1 MNFSFLSTKTP
12 IFDFRFKRI
21 SGLLLII
28 VLIIQT
34 NQIKSQNPSNLSG
47 LKLWLRSDTGVTLN
61 GLNVNSWQDQS
72 GNLFDAFQINITN
85 QPTYNNNAL
94 NSKPAVHFNG
104 NQILNGVIIPSLSS
118 SSLSIFI
125 VASGTSMSD
134 PYNVL
139 FDIGPY
145 GPGGFWISKQFN
157 DLTIYSNNS
166 IYTTSNGL
174 LASTGFPAKIFE
186 YKKKFGIISESF
198 INTVISGS
206 STATSFTGSFT
217 NGSYNIGGDPTY
229 SGLWNGDIFEIIVFD
244 RVISNSEEILINN
257 YLIKKYSPLLN
268 LGPDII
274 ISPILGCLPSNSVS
288 IQANPDFQAYLWSNG
303 NTTNQINVNQYGEY
317 SVICTDVFGINHYD
331 TIKVIPTLK
340 NFNYPSN
347 NTLCGT
353 SSFTWNTQLNKSAHQ
368 FQWQD
373 NSTDSLIVI
382 NNPGQYY
389 VTVTDTFGC
398 VYNSNTLTVI
408 QDNFES
414 SASLGPDLSLCAG
427 NSISLISGA
436 SPSNTYTWST
446 GSNNDSLL
454 INNTGQYSVIV
465 TNTNSCV
472 AKDTIN
478 VTITGQAPVANFT
491 TSIGCKNNAVSF
503 TDLSVPPSGNTIA
516 SYEWDFGDPLSASNT
531 STLSNPFH
539 TFSDTGN
546 YSVIL
551 KVITNVG
558 CEQSI
563 IKTIHVAPKP
573 LVNFTVGLSCQNDS
587 TSFFG
592 SITNPNGYTTSSL
605 KWNFGDPSSGSA
617 NSSTIISPKHLFSNS
632 TNYTIKLVATNN
644 AGCKDSL
651 INIIAVKN
659 QVKADFTYSS
669 ACTNTATV
677 FQDNSIVP
685 APNASNIRSWNFGT
699 STASG
704 LTVSKSYTNSGVY
717 SVTLSVTGNNG
728 CNSSISK
735 VITIFNPPITSF
747 TIPTFCTKDTVTA
760 INTSIA
766 QSGIISSYNWK
777 LNNAS
782 FSSVQNPTLS
792 IASAGNYPVSLTI
805 VNNFGCKDSLTKT
818 ITVNPLPIVD
828 FTTNPTAYYYINS
841 PITFSP
847 SISNASFYLWN
858 ISTIPTTTIQSPTVT
873 FNSEGSYTASLLL
886 QDQQGCKNSI
896 TKNLTVTKRFLDIAI
911 LNVNSIKDPDG
922 FVSVQTDIVN
932 YGTIPASSIELNY
945 QVSDGGNIKEIW
957 TGTLVPNAYFTYIFT
972 SKVATQPQSTNHMT
986 CVDAKKVNGI
996 SDQKLDN
1003 NKLCSA
1009 LNSTELSVSNPI
1021 PNPTN
1026 SDITLPIIL
1035 NKDMDFSISIYNSTG
1050 QLIYEEPSQKGVTG
1064 LNLITLPS
1072 SNYSRG
1078 CYIIKTMIDDKIFI
1092 KKFIKISNE

>member
-1 MNFSFLSTKTP
+1 LKSWVSISQTLPNSTP
-12 IFDFRFKRI
+12 
-21 SGLLLII
+21 GLR
-28 VLIIQT
+28 
-34 NQIKSQNPSNLSG
+34 
-47 LKLWLRSDTGVTLN
+47 LWLRADSGITLN
-61 GLNVNSWQDQS
+61 GTGVSQWNDISGNLNHATQSNPSSMPEVINSLSSINNKSALQFSNGALILNVNPILNLSDYS
-72 GNLFDAFQINITN
+72 IFVIGKIDPYMSSSYLYDFGNSTN
-85 QPTYNNNAL
+85 HCLITYNTGGVGGIFDGYFVAPISNPLDTSVYFIYNKNYNINTSPNTSFYFNNSLLTISPSYTIASSPTWKYIGGTPAGANLKGFIAEFIVYDHKL
-94 NSKPAVHFNG
+94 NS
-104 NQILNGVIIPSLSS
+104 
-118 SSLSIFI
+118 
-125 VASGTSMSD
+125 
-134 PYNVL
+134 
-139 FDIGPY
+139 
-145 GPGGFWISKQFN
+145 
-157 DLTIYSNNS
+157 
-166 IYTTSNGL
+166 
-174 LASTGFPAKIFE
+174 
-186 YKKKFGIISESF
+186 SE
-198 INTVISGS
+198 
-206 STATSFTGSFT
+206 
-217 NGSYNIGGDPTY
+217 
-229 SGLWNGDIFEIIVFD
+229 
-244 RVISNSEEILINN
+244 ISNIAGYLINR
-257 YLIKKYSPLLN
+257 YSVPNVN
-268 LGPDII
+268 LGSNIN
-274 ISPILGCLPSNSVS
+274 SQSFCPITLNAGLGYKE
-288 IQANPDFQAYLWSNG
+288 YLWSTGATTSSISIFESGSYWVKTKNG
-303 NTTNQINVNQYGEY
+303 
-317 SVICTDVFGINHYD
+317 FGIESSD
-331 TIKVIPTLK
+331 TISIT
-340 NFNYPSN
+340 YPNDNTPSQNSICSN
-347 NTLCGT
+347 T
-353 SSFTWNTQLNKSAHQ
+353 SFLWNTQLPKSDFT

-373 NSTDSLIVI
+373 NSTDSIFNI
-382 NNPGQYY
+382 NQAGNYY
-389 VTVTDTFGC
+389 VKITDSFSCNITSDTLKITIDNF
-398 VYNSNTLTVI
+398 SNT
-408 QDNFES
+408 
-414 SASLGPDLSLCAG
+414 ASLGPDLSLCAG
-427 NSISLISGA
+427 NSISLTSGA
-436 SPSNTYTWST
+436 SPSLTYTWST

-454 INNTGQYSVIV
+454 INTTGQYSVIV

-478 VTITGQAPVANFT
+478 VTVAGQAPVANFT

-503 TDLSVPPSGNTIA
+503 TDLSIPPSGNTIS
-516 SYEWDFGDPLSASNT
+516 SYEWNFGDALSASNT

-563 IKTIHVAPKP
+563 TKTIHIAPKP

-592 SITNPNGYTTSSL
+592 SISNASGYSTSLL

-617 NSSTIISPKHLFSNS
+617 NSSSIISPKHLFSNQA
-632 TNYTIKLVATNN
+632 NYTIKLIATNN

-651 INIIAVKN
+651 TNIIAVKG

-669 ACTNTATV
+669 ACTNTSTF

-685 APNASNIRSWNFGT
+685 SPNASNIRSWNFGT

-704 LTVSKSYTNSGVY
+704 VTVSKTYTNSGVY

-747 TIPTFCTKDTVTA
+747 TIPSFCAKDTVTA

-777 LNNAS
+777 LNNIS
-782 FSSVQNPTLS
+782 FSSVQSPTIS
-792 IASAGNYPVSLTI
+792 IPTAANYPVSLTI
-805 VNNFGCKDSLTKT
+805 VNNFACKDSLTKT
-818 ITVNPLPIVD
+818 ITVNPLPMVD
-828 FTTNPTAYYYINS
+828 FTTNPVAYYYINS
-841 PITFSP
+841 PITFIP
-847 SISNASFYLWN
+847 SITNASFYLWN
-858 ISTIPTTTIQSPTVT
+858 ISTIPTTSIQSPTVT
-873 FNSEGSYTASLLL
+873 FNSEGTYTASLLL

-896 TKNLTVTKRFLDIAI
+896 TKNLIVTKRFLDIAV
-911 LNVNSIKDPDG
+911 LNVNSIKDTDG

-957 TGTLVPNAYFTYIFT
+957 TGTLIPNAYFTYNFN
-972 SKVATQPQSTNHMT
+972 SKIATQPQSTNHII

-996 SDQKLDN
+996 SDEKLDN

-1009 LNSTELSVSNPI
+1009 LNSNELSVSNPI

-1050 QLIYEEPSQKGVTG
+1050 QLIYEEPSQKGVAG

-1072 SNYSRG
+1072 SNYARG
-1078 CYIIKTMIDDKIFI
+1078 CYIIKTIIDGKIFI

>member
-1 MNFSFLSTKTP
+1 MKIIRIEKKMLFFITLFFL
-12 IFDFRFKRI
+12 
-21 SGLLLII
+21 
-28 VLIIQT
+28 QT
-34 NQIKSQNPSNLSG
+34 SVVSQINTTPSNLSG
-47 LKLWLRSDTGVTLN
+47 LKLWLVADSCYSNILNTIDTIYDLSINKNHASQTI
-61 GLNVNSWQDQS
+61 NS
-72 GNLFDAFQINITN
+72 LK
-85 QPTYNNNAL
+85 PTYSVN
-94 NSKPAVHFNG
+94 
-104 NQILNGVIIPSLSS
+104 ILNGHKTILFDGIDDFMGFNEINDIKTVFWVLKENSTSPDYRPLLGHTLLYDFHRGYNNELYSSTFTNPFVLSGQTRVN
-118 SSLSIFI
+118 SSLIN
-125 VASGTSMSD
+125 GTTSSLQT
-134 PYNVL
+134 PYNV
-139 FDIGPY
+139 
-145 GPGGFWISKQFN
+145 ISLVTTGNVSAEYFSK
-157 DLTIYSNNS
+157 DRNN
-166 IYTTSNGL
+166 
-174 LASTGFPAKIFE
+174 
-186 YKKKFGIISESF
+186 
-198 INTVISGS
+198 
-206 STATSFTGSFT
+206 T
-217 NGSYNIGGDPTY
+217 NRV
-229 SGLWNGDIFEIIVFD
+229 WNGELAELIIYNQFLSSIEVSQIEQYLYEKYAPPIDLPADIS
-244 RVISNSEEILINN
+244 ISNSVCDTTLTPKGYFNN
-257 YLIKKYSPLLN
+257 YQWST
-268 LGPDII
+268 GATTQS
-274 ISPILGCLPSNSVS
+274 IS
-288 IQANPDFQAYLWSNG
+288 
-303 NTTNQINVNQYGEY
+303 VNQSGKYW
-317 SVICTDVFGINHYD
+317 VTATNIFGKTSSD
-331 TIKVIPTLK
+331 TIIV
-340 NFNYPSN
+340 NYPSIVTKRDSTFCIGN
-347 NTLCGT
+347 NLLWD
-353 SSFTWNTQLNKSAHQ
+353 SQLPKSDFT

-373 NSTDSLIVI
+373 NSTDSVFTI
-382 NNPGQYY
+382 NQAGNYY
-389 VTVTDTFGC
+389 VKITDSFGC
-398 VYNSNTLTVI
+398 SITSDTAHITIDNFSNT
-408 QDNFES
+408 
-414 SASLGPDLSLCAG
+414 ASLGPDLSLCAG
-427 NSISLISGA
+427 NSISLISGI
-436 SPSNTYTWST
+436 SPSLTYTWST

-465 TNTNSCV
+465 TNTNNCV

-478 VTITGQAPVANFT
+478 VIITGQAPVANFT

-516 SYEWDFGDPLSASNT
+516 SYEWDFGDALSASNT

-651 INIIAVKN
+651 INIIAVKS
-659 QVKADFTYSS
+659 QVKADFSYSS

-747 TIPTFCTKDTVTA
+747 TIPTFCAKDTVSA
-760 INTSIA
+760 INASIA

-777 LNNAS
+777 LNNAA

-828 FTTNPTAYYYINS
+828 FTTSPTAYYYINS

-873 FNSEGSYTASLLL
+873 FNSEGTYTASLLL

-896 TKNLTVTKRFLDIAI
+896 TKNLTVTKRFLDIAV
-911 LNVNSIKDPDG
+911 LNVNSIKDADG

-957 TGTLVPNAYFTYIFT
+957 TGTLVPNAYFTYILT

-1050 QLIYEEPSQKGVTG
+1050 QIIYEEPSQKGVTG
-1064 LNLITLPS
+1064 LNLISLPS

-1078 CYIIKTMIDDKIFI
+1078 CYIIKTIIDDKVFI

>member
-1 MNFSFLSTKTP
+1 MKLFL
-12 IFDFRFKRI
+12 ILFALI
-21 SGLLLII
+21 SLLFHANDLKAQAINTNGLKIWLKNDYGLILSNNKVI
-28 VLIIQT
+28 EWDDASGNNNNCIQT
-34 NQIKSQNPSNLSG
+34 DTSLQPKLISN
-47 LKLWLRSDTGVTLN
+47 
-61 GLNVNSWQDQS
+61 
-72 GNLFDAFQINITN
+72 INIL
-85 QPTYNNNAL
+85 NNN
-94 NSKPAVHFNG
+94 NSLKFD
-104 NQILNGVIIPSLSS
+104 GVDD
-118 SSLSIFI
+118 F
-125 VASGTSMSD
+125 M
-134 PYNVL
+134 
-139 FDIGPY
+139 
-145 GPGGFWISKQFN
+145 
-157 DLTIYSNNS
+157 
-166 IYTTSNGL
+166 
-174 LASTGFPAKIFE
+174 
-186 YKKKFGIISESF
+186 
-198 INTVISGS
+198 
-206 STATSFTGSFT
+206 SFT
-217 NGSYNIGGDPTY
+217 NGINDIRTIFFVVKHSNGVGAAFEPILGDDINYHFIGDDAGNKIFSATY
-229 SGLWNGDIFEIIVFD
+229 SSPDILNGNIKVNTVQLPQVINANRPANYSIITLTTVNNVIASRITKDRTISNRVWGGEYSEIIIYN
-244 RVISNSEEILINN
+244 RVLTTVQIDSIEN
-257 YLIKKYSPLLN
+257 YLHNKYAPSVN
-268 LGPDII
+268 LGSDII
-274 ISPILGCLPSNSVS
+274 ISALQGCIPSNSVT

-353 SSFTWNTQLNKSAHQ
+353 SSFTWSTQLNKSAHQ

-436 SPSNTYTWST
+436 SSSNTYTWST

-516 SYEWDFGDPLSASNT
+516 SYEWDFGDALSASNT

-546 YSVIL
+546 YSVFL

-659 QVKADFTYSS
+659 QVKADFTYNS

-1050 QLIYEEPSQKGVTG
+1050 QIIYEELAQKGVTG

>member
-1 MNFSFLSTKTP
+1 MRNFKAIGTILFLIGLLIVSGRCFSQTVFAP
-12 IFDFRFKRI
+12 NQI
-21 SGLLLII
+21 SGLR
-28 VLIIQT
+28 
-34 NQIKSQNPSNLSG
+34 
-47 LKLWLRSDTGVTLN
+47 LWLTGDSVKIS
-61 GLNVNSWQDQS
+61 NSPFIDS
-72 GNLFDAFQINITN
+72 CIDLSAF
-85 QPTYNNNAL
+85 NNNAIQNNIPKKPSSVISNL
-94 NSKPAVHFNG
+94 NNHKIMRFD
-104 NQILNGVIIPSLSS
+104 GVDDFMSFSEIDSIRSL
-118 SSLSIFI
+118 FI
-125 VASGTSMSD
+125 VIKHSTGTSSD
-134 PYNVL
+134 YPPILGHRASYD
-139 FDIGPY
+139 FIGSTGTALY
-145 GPGGFWISKQFN
+145 GLGFLSP
-157 DLTIYSNNS
+157 SV
-166 IYTTSNGL
+166 SNGIMKQNMTPINPL
-174 LASTGFPAKIFE
+174 VAVKPTNFA
-186 YKKKFGIISESF
+186 IISLVTLGNTKAEYITNDRNSF
-198 INTVISGS
+198 GV
-206 STATSFTGSFT
+206 
-217 NGSYNIGGDPTY
+217 
-229 SGLWNGDIFEIIVFD
+229 WNGDYAEIIIYNQPLNTSQTIQV
-244 RVISNSEEILINN
+244 EE
-257 YLIKKYSPLLN
+257 YLHKKYSPLLN

-274 ISPILGCLPSNSVS
+274 ISPTLGCLPSNSVS

-353 SSFTWNTQLNKSAHQ
+353 SSFTWNTQLNKSVHQ
-368 FQWQD
+368 FQWQN

-389 VTVTDTFGC
+389 VTITDTFGC
-398 VYNSNTLTVI
+398 VYNSSTLTI
-408 QDNFES
+408 TQDNFS
-414 SASLGPDLSLCAG
+414 SSVSLGPDLSLCAG

-436 SPSNTYTWST
+436 SSSNTYTWST

-478 VTITGQAPVANFT
+478 ITITGQAPVANFT

-503 TDLSVPPSGNTIA
+503 TDLSVPPSGNTIS
-516 SYEWDFGDPLSASNT
+516 SYEWNFGDALSASNT
-531 STLSNPFH
+531 STLNNPFH
-539 TFSDTGN
+539 TFSDTGY
-546 YSVIL
+546 YSITL

-563 IKTIHVAPKP
+563 TKTIHIAPKP
-573 LVNFTVGLSCQNDS
+573 IINFTVGLSCQNDS
-587 TSFFG
+587 TAFFG
-592 SITNPNGYTTSSL
+592 SITNPSGYTTSSL
-605 KWNFGDPSSGSA
+605 TWNFGDPTSGSA

-792 IASAGNYPVSLTI
+792 IASAGNYPVSLTV

-873 FNSEGSYTASLLL
+873 FNSEGSYIASLLL

-1050 QLIYEEPSQKGVTG
+1050 QIIYEELAQKGVTG

-1078 CYIIKTMIDDKIFI
+1078 CYIIKTMIDGKIFI